1 MQVLGA
7 CAQSQPGQTSGMCG
21 PSSFRD
27 DRLPAGL
34 FSVRS
39 GGGMTGA
46 VGSTRSSLS
55 IELSGDHGVVYYVC
69 AHLRRRRHF
78 FVAFCEVFG
87 GANWPS
93 DLGVNEGWQPTRRAF
108 VFARSKIS
116 KQSWGKDR
124 PSAPGSMRSPVA
136 PYQKAAPYRLRN
148 FSIRPI

>member
-7 CAQSQPGQTSGMCG
+7 CAQSQPGKTSGMCG

-55 IELSGDHGVVYYVC
+55 IELSGDHGVVGYYVC
-69 AHLRRRRHF
+69 AHLRRRRYF
-78 FVAFCEVFG
+78 LWRFEKYLEELTG
-87 GANWPS
+87 PWIW
-93 DLGVNEGWQPTRRAF
+93 E
-108 VFARSKIS
+108 
-116 KQSWGKDR
+116 
-124 PSAPGSMRSPVA
+124 
-136 PYQKAAPYRLRN
+136 
-148 FSIRPI
+148 